1 MSLIRSVADREIM
14 SIERMSI
21 ECMSIEVHL
30 AVCAERARAIREMS
44 GREAGVECS
53 QAIGTG
59 VVIHSG
65 SEILAF

>member
-1 MSLIRSVADREIM
+1 M

-30 AVCAERARAIREMS
+30 AVCAERARAMREMS

-65 SEILAF
+65 SEILA